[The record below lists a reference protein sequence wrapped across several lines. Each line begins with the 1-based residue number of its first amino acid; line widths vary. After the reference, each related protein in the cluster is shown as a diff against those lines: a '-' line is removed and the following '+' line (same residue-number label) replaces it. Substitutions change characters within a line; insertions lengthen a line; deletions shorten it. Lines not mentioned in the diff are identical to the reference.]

1 MDAYFNELSCF
12 PLCKSKECAKER
24 AYKFASLLSE
34 TKKQGFNVVRCH
46 DRGMAEILLSQDYS
60 IADFCNENLR
70 GIKEMLLLSML
81 HPPYFEPGSEEEK
94 TYIENTFSVSVTNDL
109 NQEER
114 KPAYGLSAVHLYN
127 SIGQNLCSC
136 DFWEQSKEY
145 VIYDVDNSGK
155 EKERK
160 VLSFSNPEDYKTF
173 EYKQWRAK
181 TKPCNFC
188 DCGLEKTKKQCKLS
202 SDHHGNDVLKK
213 FAKESLFILPYI
225 ESVVT
230 SLAYTPD
237 SKTFVKK
244 LHYGTGRIEIVLTWT
259 EKGYGMVVQTTA
271 RDDIELIQ
279 IGYELEKR
287 FGNGN

>member
-109 NQEER
+109 NQEE
-114 KPAYGLSAVHLYN
+114 G
-127 SIGQNLCSC
+127 NLLMVCLLC
-136 DFWEQSKEY
+136 IYIILLVRIFAL
-145 VIYDVDNSGK
+145 VI
-155 EKERK
+155 
-160 VLSFSNPEDYKTF
+160 
-173 EYKQWRAK
+173 
-181 TKPCNFC
+181 
-188 DCGLEKTKKQCKLS
+188 
-202 SDHHGNDVLKK
+202 
-213 FAKESLFILPYI
+213 
-225 ESVVT
+225 
-230 SLAYTPD
+230 
-237 SKTFVKK
+237 
-244 LHYGTGRIEIVLTWT
+244 
-259 EKGYGMVVQTTA
+259 
-271 RDDIELIQ
+271 
-279 IGYELEKR
+279 
-287 FGNGN
+287 FGNKAKNM

>member
-127 SIGQNLCSC
+127 LLVRIFAL
-136 DFWEQSKEY
+136 
-145 VIYDVDNSGK
+145 VI
-155 EKERK
+155 
-160 VLSFSNPEDYKTF
+160 
-173 EYKQWRAK
+173 
-181 TKPCNFC
+181 
-188 DCGLEKTKKQCKLS
+188 
-202 SDHHGNDVLKK
+202 
-213 FAKESLFILPYI
+213 
-225 ESVVT
+225 
-230 SLAYTPD
+230 
-237 SKTFVKK
+237 
-244 LHYGTGRIEIVLTWT
+244 
-259 EKGYGMVVQTTA
+259 
-271 RDDIELIQ
+271 
-279 IGYELEKR
+279 
-287 FGNGN
+287 FGNKAKNM

>member
-114 KPAYGLSAVHLYN
+114 KPAYGLSAVHLY
-127 SIGQNLCSC
+127 
-136 DFWEQSKEY
+136 
-145 VIYDVDNSGK
+145 
-155 EKERK
+155 K
-160 VLSFSNPEDYKTF
+160 VLIYISTLENHRKGWSREIPEPVFSIYLTILFPLLSKQKPKT
-173 EYKQWRAK
+173 YLYRLLLL
-181 TKPCNFC
+181 PCC
-188 DCGLEKTKKQCKLS
+188 
-202 SDHHGNDVLKK
+202 
-213 FAKESLFILPYI
+213 
-225 ESVVT
+225 
-230 SLAYTPD
+230 
-237 SKTFVKK
+237 
-244 LHYGTGRIEIVLTWT
+244 
-259 EKGYGMVVQTTA
+259 
-271 RDDIELIQ
+271 
-279 IGYELEKR
+279 
-287 FGNGN
+287 

>member
-12 PLCKSKECAKER
+12 PLCESKEYAKER

-46 DRGMAEILLSQDYS
+46 DRGMAEILLCQDYS

-81 HPPYFEPGSEEEK
+81 HPPYFKPGSEEEK

-114 KPAYGLSAVHLYN
+114 KPAYGLSAVCLYN

-145 VIYDVDNSGK
+145 VIYDVDDSGK
-155 EKERK
+155 EKEHK
-160 VLSFSNPEDYKTF
+160 VLSFSNPEDYKTL
-173 EYKQWRAK
+173 EYKQWQAK
-181 TKPCNFC
+181 TQTKSPFPRGKQGQIQSFRQFFC
-188 DCGLEKTKKQCKLS
+188 PHRMDSIYPKLVLWGRCKKC
-202 SDHHGNDVLKK
+202 
-213 FAKESLFILPYI
+213 
-225 ESVVT
+225 
-230 SLAYTPD
+230 
-237 SKTFVKK
+237 
-244 LHYGTGRIEIVLTWT
+244 
-259 EKGYGMVVQTTA
+259 
-271 RDDIELIQ
+271 LIQ
-279 IGYELEKR
+279 EKR
-287 FGNGN
+287 DRAGLCSMDSRTAGGRVL